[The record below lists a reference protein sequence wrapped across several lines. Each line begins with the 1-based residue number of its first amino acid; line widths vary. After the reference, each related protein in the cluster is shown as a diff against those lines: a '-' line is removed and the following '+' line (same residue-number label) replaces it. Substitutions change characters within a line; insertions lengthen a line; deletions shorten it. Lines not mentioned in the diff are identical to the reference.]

1 VVYVASSQGF
11 ARRLHKSVSLWG
23 YVIVYI
29 GWAWAFWG
37 VVIVSGESVWTF
49 PNVLYF
55 YVGSL
60 SPLLGGVLMIR
71 RTEGRPGLRE
81 LWNRITN
88 VRRIPAHWYAVI
100 FLLYPTL
107 TVVAAG
113 IAWVTGTSAQPLDPT
128 STVERLANPLSLF
141 AFFGFTIGAG
151 LVEETGS
158 TGFFLDRLIAIWSPV
173 TAGLISGVVWASWHV
188 PLFLMEG
195 YFGQASIQPIV
206 WRYFATFVFLETLYA
221 WIYDNTERSVLAA
234 VLFHLMINLPGEA
247 LAPSQTVRWYT
258 FYLLIGVTVVVAIW
272 RRRSTFPE
280 TM

>member
-1 VVYVASSQGF
+1 MVRGRGSPS
-11 ARRLHKSVSLWG
+11 RLRKSLSLWG
-23 YVIVYI
+23 YVVIYI

-37 VVIVSGESVWTF
+37 VIILSGESVWTF
-49 PNVLYF
+49 PNVLFF

-60 SPLLGGVLMIR
+60 SPALGGVLMIR
-71 RTEGRPGLRE
+71 RSSGRPGLRE

-88 VRRIPAHWYAVI
+88 VRRIPPRWYAVI
-100 FLLYPTL
+100 FFMYPALTL
-107 TVVAAG
+107 VAAG
-113 IAWVTGTSAQPLDPT
+113 IAWLTGASTLPLDPA

-158 TGFFLDRLIAIWSPV
+158 TGFFLDRLVDIWTPV
-173 TAGLISGVVWASWHV
+173 AAGLISGVVWASWHV

-258 FYLLIGVTVVVAIW
+258 FYLLIAVTVVVAIW
-272 RRRSTFPE
+272 RRRSMLPE
-280 TM
+280 TV

>member
-1 VVYVASSQGF
+1 LSTDGVAS
-11 ARRLHKSVSLWG
+11 RVRESVSLWG
-23 YVIVYI
+23 YVAIYL

-37 VVIVSGESVWTF
+37 AIIVSGENVWTF
-49 PNVLYF
+49 PNVVFF

-60 SPLLGGVLMIR
+60 SPLLGGVLMVR
-71 RTEGRPGLRE
+71 RTEGLPGLRE
-81 LWNRITN
+81 LWDRITN
-88 VRRIPAHWYAVI
+88 VRRIPTHWYAVI

-107 TVVAAG
+107 TIVAAG
-113 IAWVTGTSAQPLDPT
+113 IAWLTGTSAQPLDPG
-128 STVERLANPLSLF
+128 SAVERLTNPLSLF

-158 TGFFLDRLIAIWSPV
+158 TGFFLDRLIAIWSPI

-258 FYLLIGVTVVVAIW
+258 FYLLILVTVVVALW
-272 RRRSTFPE
+272 RRRVSVDAP
-280 TM
+280 